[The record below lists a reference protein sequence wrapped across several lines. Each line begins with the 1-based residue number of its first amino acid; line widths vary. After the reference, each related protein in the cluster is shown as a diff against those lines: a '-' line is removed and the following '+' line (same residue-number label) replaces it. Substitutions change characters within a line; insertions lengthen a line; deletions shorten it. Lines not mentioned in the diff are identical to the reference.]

1 MPENCVDIPSCFM
14 VQSDLIMPMFEEI
27 QLLKD
32 VDDLRR
38 AIVLFRRWDDISC
51 IVGLNGPILKWS
63 AYDETFVGIVY
74 LF

>member
-1 MPENCVDIPSCFM
+1 
-14 VQSDLIMPMFEEI
+14 MFEEI